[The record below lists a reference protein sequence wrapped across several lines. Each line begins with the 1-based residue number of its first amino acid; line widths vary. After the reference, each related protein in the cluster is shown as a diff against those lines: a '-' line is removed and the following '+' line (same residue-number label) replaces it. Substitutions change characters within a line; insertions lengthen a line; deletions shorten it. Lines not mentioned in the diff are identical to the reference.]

1 MDYPE
6 VGKLA
11 RKWVWPDDR
20 EDRLALACALAG
32 IGSDVAQLHEALERV
47 DDGSRRAFRL
57 RAALETLSFAA
68 RLCCEA
74 LGPLA
79 PAEEEW
85 PAKEG
90 SDGEASQ

>member
-32 IGSDVAQLHEALERV
+32 IGSDMAQLCETLERV
-47 DDGSRRAFRL
+47 DDGSRRALRL
-57 RAALETLSFAA
+57 RAALETLSFGA

-79 PAEEEW
+79 PAEQEG
-85 PAKEG
+85 PAKDA
-90 SDGEASQ
+90 SDGAASE